1 MSTENK
7 NLIKCKV
14 CGEEI
19 AKSAKTCPKCGAKV
33 KKPIYKK
40 WWFIAIVIVA
50 IIIAISSAGGSKDT
64 TETTNTSNVSAPQ
77 ETIEYTK
84 YDVSTLLDELEWN
97 ALSAEEKHN
106 KEYVEITGNGPVDAV
121 KQALHNQTGVDFKI
135 LDYTEH
141 ALGEGSNA
149 KAAAYVNVLDLNT
162 GIATYGVG
170 QSTNI
175 TRASIRAVF
184 SALNRLAKK

>member
-84 YDVSTLLDELEWN
+84 YDVSTLLDELE
-97 ALSAEEKHN
+97 
-106 KEYVEITGNGPVDAV
+106 
-121 KQALHNQTGVDFKI
+121 
-135 LDYTEH
+135 
-141 ALGEGSNA
+141 
-149 KAAAYVNVLDLNT
+149 
-162 GIATYGVG
+162 
-170 QSTNI
+170 
-175 TRASIRAVF
+175 
-184 SALNRLAKK
+184 